1 MQSFEN
7 CKKIKQYFTTWSGQD
22 IFKIITKKKIYS
34 ILDNLDQSENLSVSF
49 ALALILLIDTFSR

>member
-22 IFKIITKKKIYS
+22 IFKIITKKKS
-34 ILDNLDQSENLSVSF
+34 IQSL
-49 ALALILLIDTFSR
+49 TT

>member
-1 MQSFEN
+1 MQSFDN

>member
-34 ILDNLDQSENLSVSF
+34 ILDNLDQSENLNVSF